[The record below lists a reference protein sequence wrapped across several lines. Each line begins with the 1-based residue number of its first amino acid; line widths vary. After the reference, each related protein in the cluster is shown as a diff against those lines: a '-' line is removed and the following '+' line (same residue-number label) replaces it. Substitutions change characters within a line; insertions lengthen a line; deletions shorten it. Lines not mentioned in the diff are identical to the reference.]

1 LQHYYCH
8 NIGSAPTLGPIFI
21 VALALLGVLL
31 LLVPLEAN
39 VELALFDMCG
49 PMVLLR
55 HDISRTNGATTVACG
70 AGAVQGDC
78 AASAAQVRRAL
89 VLHLVKVQLGRLPS
103 TVT

>member
-1 LQHYYCH
+1 M
-8 NIGSAPTLGPIFI
+8 GPIFI

-31 LLVPLEAN
+31 LLVPLEAI

-78 AASAAQVRRAL
+78 AASAAQVRSAL
-89 VLHLVKVQLGRLPS
+89 VLHLTNMWSERPPS
-103 TVT
+103 IMT